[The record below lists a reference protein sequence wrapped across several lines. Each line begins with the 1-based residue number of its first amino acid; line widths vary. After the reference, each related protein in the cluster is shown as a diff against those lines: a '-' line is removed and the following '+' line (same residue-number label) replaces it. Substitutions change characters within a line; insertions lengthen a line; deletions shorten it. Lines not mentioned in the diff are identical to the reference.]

1 MNKVYREILMNK
13 SKKELIDI
21 IDNFQKSSSV
31 ISEFCVSN
39 SKQEISDTEAIEQIR
54 KNIYYL
60 DVL

>member
-21 IDNFQKSSSV
+21 IDNFQKSSS
-31 ISEFCVSN
+31 IICEFCVSN
-39 SKQEISDTEAIEQIR
+39 SKQEISDTETIEQIR

-60 DVL
+60 DII